1 MTTGSASVGNAAGQP
16 GCEAPAGAPGPRVA
30 AQESSYQRQHG
41 APAQVVELT
50 EAGKDFLR
58 SAFRRADRDRD
69 GALSAAEQDDM
80 WSTAP
85 AS

>member
-1 MTTGSASVGNAAGQP
+1 MCATCIGT
-16 GCEAPAGAPGPRVA
+16 EALRSPEYGFVNLAVTPCTPV
-30 AQESSYQRQHG
+30 
-41 APAQVVELT
+41 QVVELT
-50 EAGKDFLR
+50 DAGKDFLR
-58 SAFRRADRDRD
+58 GAFRRADRDRD

>member
-1 MTTGSASVGNAAGQP
+1 MRPDGSVDLSP
-16 GCEAPAGAPGPRVA
+16 
-30 AQESSYQRQHG
+30 
-41 APAQVVELT
+41 QVVELT
-50 EAGKDFLR
+50 DAGRDFLR
-58 SAFRRADRDRD
+58 SAFKRADRDRD